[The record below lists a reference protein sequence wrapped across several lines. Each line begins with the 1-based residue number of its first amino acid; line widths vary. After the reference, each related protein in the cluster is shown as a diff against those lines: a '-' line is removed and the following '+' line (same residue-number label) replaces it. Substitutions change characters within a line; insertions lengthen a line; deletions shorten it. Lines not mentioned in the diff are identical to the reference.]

1 MTTYII
7 LSRVSPDA
15 LSDPKNF
22 KNLAENVSKKIKV
35 ECPAVVWKESFSTM
49 GRFDTVDIVESDD
62 SYQVEKAA
70 MIIRGYGHSVTETMM
85 ATPWKEFLAR
95 L

>member
-1 MTTYII
+1 MAVYVI

-22 KNLAENVSKKIKV
+22 RKLAEVVKEKIKV
-35 ECPAVVWKESFSTM
+35 ETPAVKWKESFATM

-62 SYQVEKAA
+62 PYQVEKAA
-70 MIIRGYGHSVTETMM
+70 MIIRGYGHSMTETLL
-85 ATPWKEFLAR
+85 ATPWDEFLER